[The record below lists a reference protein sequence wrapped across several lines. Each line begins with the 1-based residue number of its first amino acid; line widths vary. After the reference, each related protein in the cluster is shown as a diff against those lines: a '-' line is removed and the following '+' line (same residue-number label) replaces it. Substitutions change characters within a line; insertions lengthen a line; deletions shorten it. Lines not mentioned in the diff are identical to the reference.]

1 VWIQSLPGG
10 EPSRFTFGPDPG
22 WAYPLWSPDGRDLV
36 YTTYDLVGF
45 PKYEIRR
52 RRADRGG
59 AEEVLL
65 QASETLYPWDWSPDG
80 RFLVFSDE
88 AFDLALLPL
97 TGDRRPVP
105 LLTAPGIQ
113 ALAQFC
119 PDGRFLA
126 YTSDQQGQSEVFVG
140 TVPASGAVW
149 QVSTNGGSMPRWRR
163 DGREL
168 YYRAVDGA
176 LMVVSF
182 GTRAGAGGA
191 PSMDDRAAP
200 RPLFKGI
207 PSSGN
212 SPVFTYAVADDGQ
225 RFLVGAS
232 RKTDQPPITVIVNWQ
247 AALGVAPVARRQ

>member
-1 VWIQSLPGG
+1 M
-10 EPSRFTFGPDPG
+10 
-22 WAYPLWSPDGRDLV
+22 
-36 YTTYDLVGF
+36 
-45 PKYEIRR
+45 
-52 RRADRGG
+52 
-59 AEEVLL
+59 
-65 QASETLYPWDWSPDG
+65 
-80 RFLVFSDE
+80 
-88 AFDLALLPL
+88 
-97 TGDRRPVP
+97 
-105 LLTAPGIQ
+105 TAPGIQ
-113 ALAQFC
+113 ALAQFS

-168 YYRAVDGA
+168 FYRAVDGT

-182 GTRAGAGGA
+182 GAGVGA
-191 PSMDDRAAP
+191 SGAAAVDERSAP

-212 SPVFTYAVADDGQ
+212 SPTFTYAVADDGQ

-232 RKTDQPPITVIVNWQ
+232 RNSGQPPITLVVNWQ
-247 AALGVAPVARRQ
+247 AALSAARVEQRR